1 MHFFKKTEKFRV
13 FRFSTNIHFRQKSF
27 RKKLR
32 IYMLFLYAI
41 DDRDIFIMHKKTR
54 TAVTKKKANYFQ
66 TTCLFYIAYHS
77 FNLCYQCDTLLAYI

>member
-1 MHFFKKTEKFRV
+1 MHFFKKPEKFRV

-32 IYMLFLYAI
+32 IYMLFLYVI

-54 TAVTKKKANYFQ
+54 TAVTKKKQTIFKRHVYFISP
-66 TTCLFYIAYHS
+66 TIHLIYAINVIPY
-77 FNLCYQCDTLLAYI
+77 

>member
-13 FRFSTNIHFRQKSF
+13 FRFFTNIHFRQKSF

-54 TAVTKKKANYFQ
+54 TAVTKKSK
-66 TTCLFYIAYHS
+66 LFSNDMFILYRLPFI
-77 FNLCYQCDTLLAYI
+77 

>member
-1 MHFFKKTEKFRV
+1 MHFFKKPEKFRV

-32 IYMLFLYAI
+32 IYMLFLYVI

-54 TAVTKKKANYFQ
+54 TAVTKKSK
-66 TTCLFYIAYHS
+66 LFSNDMFILYRLPFI
-77 FNLCYQCDTLLAYI
+77 